1 MLAGKRTT
9 RVGDQILKGI
19 ANLLMQKVKD
29 PRVKGVTLTGIYLS
43 NDLKHAKIFYSLIG
57 SEDDVRKAQ
66 TGLDSAKGYIKRE
79 IGFQIKLRYI
89 PDIIFEHD
97 PTLEAGNRM
106 ERLFRK
112 IRLEEPG
119 DGSE

>member
-1 MLAGKRTT
+1 MNREMLAGKRTT

-57 SEDDVRKAQ
+57 SEDDVRRAQ
-66 TGLDSAKGYIKRE
+66 TGLDSAKGYIKRKV
-79 IGFQIKLRYI
+79 GQHLSLRYMPEI
-89 PDIIFEHD
+89 EFFYDERMDEEERVEEI
-97 PTLEAGNRM
+97 LKNLRAGSN
-106 ERLFRK
+106 E
-112 IRLEEPG
+112 
-119 DGSE
+119 